1 MSNRYDNKKKIKVLF
16 PFVGDSIGGSQISTI
31 ELIKNLQ
38 DSGIETLVVIHM
50 DDILSK
56 LLKKNRVSFSI
67 LLISRDKLNGS
78 IINTIIIVITKF
90 LSFRKFIYRNDI
102 NIIYTNDIRM
112 HYIWSV
118 SSYIIK
124 NVKHIWHQHSAIYSR
139 RNIIFSALSDRI
151 ITVSKFCKDS
161 FTKRMSLRAQIL
173 PNIFNEKYIKKVS
186 RKKKKKNFLV
196 TYIGNSNEQ
205 KRLIFFFKN
214 NRTT

>member
-1 MSNRYDNKKKIKVLF
+1 MTEKCFFL

-67 LLISRDKLNGS
+67 LPISRDKLNGS

-139 RNIIFSALSDRI
+139 RNIIFSALSFQKGIRVYLDLLILSI
-151 ITVSKFCKDS
+151 ISLVFKDES
-161 FTKRMSLRAQIL
+161 I
-173 PNIFNEKYIKKVS
+173 E
-186 RKKKKKNFLV
+186 
-196 TYIGNSNEQ
+196 
-205 KRLIFFFKN
+205 
-214 NRTT
+214 